1 MKVSVQNVGL
11 SAKQPLLDLLQEKLG
26 SLDRFSNQIQEA
38 KVTLKVGKADDRQNK
53 LMEVRL
59 VIPGN
64 DLFVKK
70 QGATFEEILPKVVD
84 TLHREIIDWKE
95 RQG

>member
-11 SAKQPLLDLLQEKLG
+11 TAKQPLLDLLQEKLD
-26 SLDRFSNQIQEA
+26 SLERFSDRIQEA
-38 KVTLKVGKADDRQNK
+38 KVTLKVDKADDRQNK
-53 LMEVRL
+53 IMEVRL

-70 QGATFEEILPKVVD
+70 HGATFEELVPKVVD
-84 TLHREIIDWKE
+84 TLHREIVDWKE
-95 RQG
+95 RQR

>member
-11 SAKQPLLDLLQEKLG
+11 SAKQPLLDLLQEKLDT
-26 SLDRFSNQIQEA
+26 LDRFSDRILEA
-38 KVTLKVGKADDRQNK
+38 KVTLKVDKADDRQNK
-53 LMEVRL
+53 IIEVRL

-70 QGATFEEILPKVVD
+70 HGATFEELVPKVVD
-84 TLHREIIDWKE
+84 TLHREIVDWKE
-95 RQG
+95 RNR